1 MYLHVVAYFLVCGF
15 VLPFPSVI
23 FSFFFFFLRALQIFV
38 QLLLIV
44 RFAMPHLNFYQYE
57 LLVELSAVPCLQA
70 TSVKCL

>member
-23 FSFFFFFLRALQIFV
+23 FSLYFFLRTLQIFV
-38 QLLLIV
+38 QLLLVV
-44 RFAMPHLNFYQYE
+44 RFAMPHLNFCQYK